1 MLKHEWGLSMN
12 AWIYRLRDVGRIR
25 EDEARRLWREFRAN
39 GWNEQEPGPGLPAET
54 ATLFRR
60 NIVALL
66 ANGRIARTTG
76 AELMGVEEEELES
89 LVAMT

>member
-25 EDEARRLWREFRAN
+25 EDEARRLWREFRAK
-39 GWNEQEPGPGLPAET
+39 GWNEQEPEPGLAAET
-54 ATLFRR
+54 ATRFRR
-60 NIVALL
+60 NIVALV
-66 ANGRIARTTG
+66 ANGRIARKTG